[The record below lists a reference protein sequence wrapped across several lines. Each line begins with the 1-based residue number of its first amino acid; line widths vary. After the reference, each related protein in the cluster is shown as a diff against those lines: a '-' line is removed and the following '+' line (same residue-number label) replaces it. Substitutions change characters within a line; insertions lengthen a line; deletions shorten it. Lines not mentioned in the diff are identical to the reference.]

1 MKLNLWEQQIY
12 NEKNMNE
19 NFSAK
24 TYYYAAKFLLMKL
37 RLACRN
43 FDSNC
48 NKPQSLNFLQ

>member
-1 MKLNLWEQQIY
+1 MKLNIWEQQTY

-37 RLACRN
+37 RLAYRN